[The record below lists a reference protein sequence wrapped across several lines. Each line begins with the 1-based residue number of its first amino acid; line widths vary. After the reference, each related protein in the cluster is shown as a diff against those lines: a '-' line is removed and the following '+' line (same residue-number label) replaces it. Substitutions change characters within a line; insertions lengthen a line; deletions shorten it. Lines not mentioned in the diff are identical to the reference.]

1 MAWTKQIMSHLWEA
15 KHSYYCNQGNYFA
28 REFSDGSE
36 IGGEFETWADFI
48 EEFGDADMDF
58 NLLFRWDWHEG
69 EDHELEEFNDVNHRN
84 GEFLVFWVGPRVF
97 DCSDRAQRHS

>member
-1 MAWTKQIMSHLWEA
+1 MNRYLKAA
-15 KHSYYCNQGNYFA
+15 RPNRRYFNQNRFLDGVELSVA
-28 REFSDGSE
+28 RHESE
-36 IGGEFETWADFI
+36 V
-48 EEFGDADMDF
+48 FGDADMDF